1 MQKLIIILA
10 VFLINFCL
18 FSGLTACG
26 QTEEPPKGP
35 DLEGYTLVFL
45 DEFDGEA
52 LDESAWQHRHMRS
65 DGGYYHPDMAGVEDG
80 KLVITAQ
87 YDNKENGE
95 GWYAG
100 GVSLIKRY
108 TYGYFEVSC
117 KPNDTADFSSAFWI
131 QSKNAYIHELSQGGV
146 GGAEI
151 DIFETY
157 FTDDILYRNYIFSTI
172 HCNGFDDDA
181 ENIDSQKLVHY
192 HVPNL
197 LKKYTTFG
205 LLWTEDEYIFYVDG
219 VETVRSSFAKGT
231 SKDEQEVILSITINK
246 NVTLSKDVISKYLV
260 DYVKIY
266 QKI

>member
-1 MQKLIIILA
+1 MLQNDELVKYAILS
-10 VFLINFCL
+10 LK
-18 FSGLTACG
+18 FSFIVANAIHHFTC
-26 QTEEPPKGP
+26 
-35 DLEGYTLVFL
+35 
-45 DEFDGEA
+45 
-52 LDESAWQHRHMRS
+52 S
-65 DGGYYHPDMAGVEDG
+65 
-80 KLVITAQ
+80 
-87 YDNKENGE
+87 
-95 GWYAG
+95 
-100 GVSLIKRY
+100 SLI
-108 TYGYFEVSC
+108 ES
-117 KPNDTADFSSAFWI
+117 
-131 QSKNAYIHELSQGGV
+131 EGGV

-157 FTDDILYRNYIFSTI
+157 FTDDIFYRNYIFSTI
-172 HCNGFDDDA
+172 HCNGFDDDS

-246 NVTLSKDVISKYLV
+246 NVTLSKDVISKYFV